1 MDSVYWE
8 PFQMAASNTLPE
20 SDFRPEY
27 MNFLMPVTYYDGASA
42 RIIGVLGIGIDLDD
56 LSQFLPSA
64 KKSQNFVFLT
74 NSTGQNIVSNTSM
87 DKSLRHL

>member
-1 MDSVYWE
+1 
-8 PFQMAASNTLPE
+8 
-20 SDFRPEY
+20 
-27 MNFLMPVTYYDGASA
+27 
-42 RIIGVLGIGIDLDD
+42 VLGIGIDLDD